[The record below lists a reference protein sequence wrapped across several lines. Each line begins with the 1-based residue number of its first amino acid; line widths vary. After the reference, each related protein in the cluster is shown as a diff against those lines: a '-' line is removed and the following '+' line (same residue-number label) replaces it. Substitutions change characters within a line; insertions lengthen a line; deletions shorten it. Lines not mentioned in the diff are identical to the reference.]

1 MDKLFFD
8 KSEIRSII
16 KESLSELIGF
26 HGSRSDFNSFDLKYL
41 GSGTGQQDYGYGIY
55 VADSRD
61 GAEHYGNIIYQV
73 EIPTDKRKY
82 IFAKKEYS
90 PRALRSIKDKLYR
103 YILKTTSDYKGAE
116 RELYQDL
123 GYAFGEVMDG
133 NGVYG
138 TVSSYLGSDKETSE
152 FFSKLGYVGIW
163 IDDSNGFTNY
173 VIFDAKNVK
182 IIKKEK
188 A

>member
-1 MDKLFFD
+1 MEKLYFNTND
-8 KSEIRSII
+8 IRSLI
-16 KESLSELIGF
+16 KESLSELIGY
-26 HGSRSDFNSFDLKYL
+26 HGSRSDFDSFDLKYL

-61 GAEHYGNIIYQV
+61 GAAHYGNIIYQV

-82 IFAKKEYS
+82 IFARKDY
-90 PRALRSIKDKLYR
+90 PQRTVRSIRDKLYR

-116 RELYQDL
+116 RELYEDL

-133 NGVYG
+133 NQIYG
-138 TVSSYLGSDKETSE
+138 TVSSYLGSDKEASE
-152 FFSKLGYVGIW
+152 FFSKLGYVGLW

-173 VIFDAKNVK
+173 VIFNEKHIK
-182 IIKKEK
+182 IINKESV
-188 A
+188 